1 MARTW
6 SRSDL
11 VLTLGL
17 LVFVSL
23 ASHWVTENW
32 SFAKYAIALV
42 SLSCI
47 VATDSSSSEVAPST
61 VFPGIVMSVTV
72 PAALL
77 HLQNLST
84 EFPTRSINASFN
96 LLQIAASKE
105 LAALPFFICLLTL
118 LFNPQRTSFE
128 KSIFLSAV
136 LALIVYILDLNARWV
151 LVLTAVCYS
160 ILACISRISAHAY
173 SKFELL
179 LLQFGLGIITEELLS
194 MHSGATPDKLFAS
207 STAMHLVSMGI
218 LYTICF
224 GVFMSTIFSSFP
236 ALMRTHRTESGA
248 LRLSTFTAGI
258 IASSFLIFVLILLH
272 AMGHYLGVSALYWV
286 LNLVIVLDREGFKIM
301 TCLLWCC
308 SIAAAIGIA
317 QRSTTSWKWSE
328 VSSRKIFHLFATSMF
343 VPPLLRAEKDDDIS
357 CFVALA
363 FGVATCVFLLIEF
376 LRAFLNSAKT
386 GQILTFPALDDALS
400 YFRLFEKHC
409 IDKEKSSPTFIL
421 DHITLLLA
429 CALPVWMSTS
439 STFNRN
445 SLPLLPYLGCL
456 SVGVGDA
463 VGALVGVN
471 YGKVRWSSS
480 SGRTVEGSVAALC
493 SMLIMGS
500 LIELYCATEG
510 VKICE
515 ILVLVCS
522 ALFIALVEAFTSE
535 NDNIVLVLFAVT
547 SYQALSLW
555 SCEDRG
561 GGKGGG

>member
-1 MARTW
+1 M
-6 SRSDL
+6 
-11 VLTLGL
+11 GL
-17 LVFVSL
+17 LVVVSL
-23 ASHWVTENW
+23 ASHWVTDNW
-32 SFAKYAIALV
+32 FFAKYAVALV
-42 SLSCI
+42 SLSCV
-47 VATDSSSSEVAPST
+47 VATDSSSAEVTPSA

-77 HLQNLST
+77 HLHNMST
-84 EFPTRSINASFN
+84 ELPSAVHPSPDRDRLN

-105 LAALPFFICLLTL
+105 LAALPFFICILTL

-151 LVLTAVCYS
+151 LILTAVCYS
-160 ILACISRISAHAY
+160 VLACISRIGTHTY

-194 MHSGATPDKLFAS
+194 VHSPAPPVNLYAS
-207 STAMHLVSMGI
+207 STAMHLVAMGI
-218 LYTICF
+218 LYSVCF
-224 GVFMSTIFSSFP
+224 GVFMSTLFSSFP
-236 ALMRTHRTESGA
+236 ALMRTHKTENGA
-248 LRLSTFTAGI
+248 SRLSIFTASI
-258 IASSFLIFVLILLH
+258 IASSFLIFVLILLR

-286 LNLVIVLDREGFKIM
+286 FNLVIFLDRGGFKIM

-328 VSSRKIFHLFATSMF
+328 VSSRKIFHLFASSMF
-343 VPPLLRAEKDDDIS
+343 VPPLLRAEKEDDIS

-376 LRAFLNSAKT
+376 LRAFLET
-386 GQILTFPALDDALS
+386 GQQTTAVRTFPALDGALS
-400 YFRLFEKHC
+400 YFRLFEKHRRG
-409 IDKEKSSPTFIL
+409 KEKSPPTLIL

-429 CALPVWMSTS
+429 CALPVWMSAS
-439 STFNRN
+439 SSYKRN
-445 SLPLLPYLGCL
+445 ALPLLPYLGCL

-471 YGKVRWSSS
+471 YGKKRWSSS

-493 SMLIMGS
+493 SMLILGS
-500 LIELYCATEG
+500 LIELYCAAEG
-510 VKICE
+510 VKLCE
-515 ILVLVCS
+515 ILVLICS
-522 ALFIALVEAFTSE
+522 SLFIALVEAFTSE
-535 NDNIVLVLFAVT
+535 NDNIVLVLFSIS

-555 SCEDRG
+555 GCEDSR
-561 GGKGGG
+561 KI